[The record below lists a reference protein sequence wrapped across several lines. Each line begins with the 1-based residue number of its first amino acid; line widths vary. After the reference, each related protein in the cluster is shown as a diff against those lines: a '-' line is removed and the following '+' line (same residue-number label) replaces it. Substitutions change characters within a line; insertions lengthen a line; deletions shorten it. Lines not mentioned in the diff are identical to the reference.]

1 MVNKR
6 NERIKI
12 LKCLKINKEKLIF
25 KHSQPFIPPK
35 NTFRSFPYLA
45 KFYLQIFDIR
55 FASFVLLLNYL
66 TYFRSAYAY
75 A

>member
-1 MVNKR
+1 M
-6 NERIKI
+6 
-12 LKCLKINKEKLIF
+12 LKNHQGKINL

-35 NTFRSFPYLA
+35 NTFKSFPYLA

-66 TYFRSAYAY
+66 TYLRSDVAAYA
-75 A
+75 

>member
-1 MVNKR
+1 MV
-6 NERIKI
+6 
-12 LKCLKINKEKLIF
+12 KINKEKLIY

-55 FASFVLLLNYL
+55 FASFVLLLNSL
-66 TYFRSAYAY
+66 TYLRSDVAAYAWL
-75 A
+75 